1 MTDYNQL
8 LNEPLEAPV
17 QGNDNAS
24 AFDYNQLLNEPIKDS
39 NQASGQDMVNLA
51 KEALPYFSNPISES
65 AAMAP
70 AGQQAIASLP
80 TSNREKIEY
89 FAKQRFPKDPAAI
102 SRYGV
107 KDGRIFYR
115 GDDDRFYFEEPS
127 FMQPVK
133 KAASLVGESLPF
145 AGSVGGAI
153 AGGVAGGVGAVG
165 GSAAGAS
172 LGDLARQMIAKKL
185 GLQEQYSPS
194 QTATEAVLGLG
205 GEAIGRAGVGLF
217 NRLAARDLE
226 RINTPA
232 AKEEISNLQNLSEQ
246 TGVQLTPAEL
256 TNLRSL
262 RQQQNILADLPRS
275 ADPIED
281 LYRERA
287 QKQVPAA
294 VENVLGSISPEAS
307 KYVGADLLREGATGA
322 MQREIDLRA
331 EAAKP
336 LYEKV
341 RNVVLPESA
350 VTELRGDY
358 NIKQAMAEVARDPK
372 FKQDLQGLLPV
383 VPKEQA
389 NLTSAEQYLSGNYG
403 KAATG
408 KQSTNHT
415 IAYLDAVKQQLD
427 FKIDKAASMKNK
439 NTKRILTE
447 SSNKLKNIIDQ
458 IEPGYRE
465 AREAYRAA
473 SPKVV
478 ATQTGEIG
486 LAAKTKDE
494 SLLRIGDIMFD
505 TNPQNII
512 KNKKTF
518 QDAGRSDEWNAGLR
532 SFLANK
538 FEAASKEAASGEN
551 FNVGGKFRSSVFGT
565 NTQKEAMKAA
575 MSPEQWRGFNDLMTV
590 LEASSR
596 VAKGGSRTAPS
607 GEIISQMKREAAP
620 IANFALNPA
629 TAVQRTYLD
638 LKMGKYSEEL
648 ADIITSPEGM
658 KKLKQLRQWSPRSKK
673 AFEIVS
679 QLFTRAGA
687 GAVGTLAETD
697 KEPGSFSNEQ

>member
-145 AGSVGGAI
+145 AGGVGGAI

-205 GEAIGRAGVGLF
+205 GEVIGRAGVGLF

-262 RQQQNILADLPRS
+262 SIQQNALADLDRS
-275 ADPIED
+275 SYPIVG

-287 QKQVPAA
+287 QKQIPAA

-322 MQREIDLRA
+322 MQREIDLRT

-336 LYEKV
+336 LYEKI

-350 VTELRGDY
+350 VTELKADH
-358 NIKQAMAEVARDPK
+358 NINRAMAEVARDPK
-372 FKQDLQGLLPV
+372 FQQDLRGLLPIQ
-383 VPKEQA
+383 PKEL
-389 NLTSAEQYLSGNYG
+389 NSADKYLSGLYSDVQG
-403 KAATG
+403 ATP
-408 KQSTNHT
+408 STNHT

-427 FKIDKAASMKNK
+427 FKIDKAGNMKNK
-439 NTKRILTE
+439 NAKRILTE

-532 SFLANK
+532 SFLANQ

-565 NTQKEAMKAA
+565 DTQKEAMKAA

-590 LEASSR
+590 LEASAR
-596 VAKGGSRTAPS
+596 VPIGGSRTIPT
-607 GEIISQMKREAAP
+607 GEAVSQMKREAAP

-687 GAVGTLAETD
+687 GAAGTLAESD
-697 KEPGSFSNEQ
+697 KEVGSFSNEQ